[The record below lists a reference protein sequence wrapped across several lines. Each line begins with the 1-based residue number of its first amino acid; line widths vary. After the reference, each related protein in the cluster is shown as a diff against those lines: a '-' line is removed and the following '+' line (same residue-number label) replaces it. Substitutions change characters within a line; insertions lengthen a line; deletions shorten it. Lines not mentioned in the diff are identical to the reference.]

1 MGLAAALNKADGSPS
16 FGSEEVTLQLCLN
29 AAIFCREAGLAC
41 QALDVR
47 VSVSCFP
54 AAVVGRELAD
64 RKSTRLNSSHL
75 KLSRMPSS
83 A

>member
-29 AAIFCREAGLAC
+29 AIFCWEAGLAC
-41 QALDVR
+41 QALGVR

-54 AAVVGRELAD
+54 AAVVGRELAA
-64 RKSTRLNSSHL
+64 RRATST
-75 KLSRMPSS
+75 KAGS
-83 A
+83 AHPLV